1 MYKFLVIPIEIQKR
15 ELLPACNILIEAINK
30 GCSVIIGQKQEIFP
44 FIEKLPSS
52 TWYLKSI
59 VPGEISLLR
68 KIKKYNHKITTLDIE
83 GLITPNLRDSLKT
96 RFSKKTID
104 LADAI
109 FFWGNK
115 QFSLFKRNFKL
126 SNNNKLHIT
135 GSPVA
140 EEWLK
145 ARTKFKKKN
154 KNIKKKI
161 LIIPSFGYANTATK
175 NLNLIYAFDNLGVKN
190 YYEKLEPN
198 NKLYKGIYKNIID
211 DFNSQKLAYLS
222 FKKMIPKLCETFKN
236 HSIVI
241 RPHPAEN
248 KNLWNSLRKIKN
260 IKIDNSTDSNEQ
272 IASSQFIIH
281 FNSTMSVQSAIM
293 GKTNIIYC
301 DLNKRYKKIINPSV
315 FELSHFCKNFNELKK
330 IIKQNKKKNYASTLK
345 NLLAKTN
352 YDKKNS
358 SYEILKVMEN
368 LQFISNYK
376 KFDINSLNFKIISF
390 YLYVRYEILNSVIVP
405 ILSYFSFIP
414 SLKKFSHG
422 KIYRK
427 HNISRRELIENKW
440 KKININDIQKV
451 LNKAKQFKKIKN
463 KFKIHQHFSG
473 FFYFE
478 NLNKK

>member
-15 ELLPACNILIEAINK
+15 ELLPACNILIEAINR

-44 FIEKLPSS
+44 FIEKLPFS

-59 VPGEISLLR
+59 VPGEISLLK

-83 GLITPNLRDSLKT
+83 GLITPNLRYSLKT
-96 RFSKKTID
+96 RFSKNTID

-115 QFSLFKRNFKL
+115 QISLFKKNFNL
-126 SNNNKLHIT
+126 LNENKLHVT

-145 ARTKFKKKN
+145 ARIKFKKQSN
-154 KNIKKKI
+154 NIKKKI
-161 LIIPSFGYANTATK
+161 LIIPSFGYANTETK
-175 NLNLIYAFDNLGVKN
+175 DLNLIYAFDNLGVKN
-190 YYEKLEPN
+190 YYGKLEVKN
-198 NKLYKGIYKNIID
+198 SLYKNIYKNIID

-222 FKKMIPKLCETFKN
+222 FKKMIPKLCETFKDHN
-236 HSIVI
+236 IVI

-248 KNLWNSLRKIKN
+248 KNLWNDLSKIKN
-260 IKIDNSTDSNEQ
+260 LKIDNSTDSNKQ
-272 IASSQFIIH
+272 IATSQFIIH
-281 FNSTMSVQSAIM
+281 FNSTMCVQSAIM
-293 GKTNIIYC
+293 GKINIIYC
-301 DLNKRYKKIINPSV
+301 DLNKKYKKIINPSV
-315 FELSHFCKNFNELKK
+315 LELSHFCKNFNELKK
-330 IIKQNKKKNYASTLK
+330 IIKQNKNKNYATTLK

-352 YDKKNS
+352 YNKKNS
-358 SYEILKVMEN
+358 SSEILKVMEN
-368 LQFISNYK
+368 LKFKSNYK
-376 KFDINSLNFKIISF
+376 KFDINSLNFKITSF
-390 YLYVRYEILNSVIVP
+390 YLYARYEILNYIIVP

-422 KIYRK
+422 RIYRK

-451 LNKAKQFKKIKN
+451 LNKAKKFKKIEN